1 MIRKHNKTLHKWI
14 SISVDKTKTYSIVP
28 CYAKTPIDIYASVN
42 NIDQLYQRSDILS
55 QMVFHESPT
64 ACYFLDTPNVVN
76 SKKYF
81 YVDQQNIVK
90 WFMNTNDTDKKV
102 YGEFNNKTYVVAS
115 SLSEF
120 LSNIHSDNQKYMN
133 YYMDKFAK
141 LPKLSKLSKLS
152 KSKN

>member
-1 MIRKHNKTLHKWI
+1 MIRNHNKMLNKWI
-14 SISVDKTKTYSIVP
+14 SISVNKCKTYSIVP
-28 CYAKTPIDIYASVN
+28 HYKNPPIDIYTSVN
-42 NIDQLYQRSDILS
+42 DIDQLYQRSDILN

-64 ACYFLDTPNVVN
+64 ACYFLDTPDIIN

-102 YGEFNNKTYVVAS
+102 YGEFNNKIYIVAS

-120 LSNIHSDNQKYMN
+120 LSNIHFDNQKYMN

-141 LPKLSKLSKLS
+141 LPKI
-152 KSKN
+152 SKNKN